1 MFSTSSALVVIRRA
15 HSPGYRRRGR
25 LTPVGPFFYIE
36 RTAVTVLHTQQA
48 VVFFFTPNGPWYP
61 GPGPGRR
68 ACPGR
73 RRPAGAAVRPGSRR
87 PAGTAPGPL
96 AGRPRWTARR
106 PTRPYGCPLRP
117 A

>member
-73 RRPAGAAVRPGSRR
+73 RRPAGAAGRPGSRR
-87 PAGTAPGPL
+87 PAGTAP
-96 AGRPRWTARR
+96 RPRPGPRPGATRPPAR
-106 PTRPYGCPLRP
+106 PTSCPP
-117 A
+117 